1 MRARNYAKFQN
12 KQYLGNSTTVK
23 ESTNEGKKQVEFFSG
38 VIDTVIVRYK
48 SYQRWVQ
55 GKSRSKKFT
64 RG

>member
-1 MRARNYAKFQN
+1 MRVRNYAKFQN

-23 ESTNEGKKQVEFFSG
+23 ESTKGRNEWNFFSG
-38 VIDTVIVRYK
+38 AIDTVIVQYK

-55 GKSRSKKFT
+55 GKTRSKIFT